1 MTGARPRTAAYLRFL
16 AWTVALA
23 VGIALLGYLPTKR
36 WGGESAVRAMLAGCG
51 VGGVASALG
60 GVPVLLFS
68 GMGGASGASGA
79 SGVLAAMAVRFAAA
93 LGLGLAAAL
102 TGSFERGP
110 LLLWL
115 AISYMVLLTVDTRYA
130 LGGFGSPKHEKEQE
144 K

>member
-1 MTGARPRTAAYLRFL
+1 MTGSRPRTAAYLRFL

-36 WGGESAVRAMLAGCG
+36 WGGEGAVRAMLAGCG
-51 VGGVASALG
+51 VGTVASALG

-68 GMGGASGASGA
+68 GVGGASGA

-130 LGGFGSPKHEKEQE
+130 LGGFGSPKHEKKEQE
-144 K
+144 T

>member
-23 VGIALLGYLPTKR
+23 AGIALLGYLPTKR
-36 WGGESAVRAMLAGCG
+36 WGGEGAVRAMLAGCG
-51 VGGVASALG
+51 VGTVASALG
-60 GVPVLLFS
+60 GVPVLLFWEV
-68 GMGGASGASGA
+68 GGAT
-79 SGVLAAMAVRFAAA
+79 GVLAAMAVRFAAA

-110 LLLWL
+110 LLLWM

-130 LGGFGSPKHEKEQE
+130 LGGFLSPKHEKEQE

>member
-16 AWTVALA
+16 AWTAALA
-23 VGIALLGYLPTKR
+23 VVIALLGYLPTKR
-36 WGGESAVRAMLAGCG
+36 WGGEGAVRAMLAGCG
-51 VGGVASALG
+51 VGVVASALG

-68 GMGGASGASGA
+68 GTPGGAGASGA
-79 SGVLAAMAVRFAAA
+79 LAAMAVRFAAA

-102 TGSFERGP
+102 SGSFERGP
-110 LLLWL
+110 LLLFM

>member
-23 VGIALLGYLPTKR
+23 VVIALLGYLPTKR
-36 WGGESAVRAMLAGCG
+36 WGGEGAVRAMLAGCG
-51 VGGVASALG
+51 VGVVASALG

-68 GMGGASGASGA
+68 EVGGATGA
-79 SGVLAAMAVRFAAA
+79 LAAMAVRFAAA

-102 TGSFERGP
+102 SGSFERGP
-110 LLLWL
+110 LLLWM

-130 LGGFGSPKHEKEQE
+130 LGGFLSPKHEKEQE

>member
-1 MTGARPRTAAYLRFL
+1 MTGIHPRTAAYLRFL

-23 VGIALLGYLPTKR
+23 VTIALLGYLPTKR

-60 GVPVLLFS
+60 GVPVLLFA
-68 GMGGASGASGA
+68 GTGGA

-93 LGLGLAAAL
+93 LGLSLAAAL
-102 TGSFERGP
+102 SGEFARGP
-110 LLLWL
+110 LLIWV

-130 LGGFGSPKHEKEQE
+130 LGGFGSPKQKKEQE
-144 K
+144 T

>member
-1 MTGARPRTAAYLRFL
+1 MTRLHPRTAAYLRFL
-16 AWTVALA
+16 AWTVGLA
-23 VGIALLGYLPTKR
+23 ILIALIGYLPTKR

-51 VGGVASALG
+51 VGVVASALG

-68 GMGGASGASGA
+68 GTGGMSGGTGA
-79 SGVLAAMAVRFAAA
+79 LAAMAVRFAAA

-102 TGSFERGP
+102 SGSFERGP

-130 LGGFGSPKHEKEQE
+130 LGGFGSLKEK
-144 K
+144 

>member
-23 VGIALLGYLPTKR
+23 VAIALLGYLPTKR
-36 WGGESAVRAMLAGCG
+36 WGGEGAVRAMLAGCG

-68 GMGGASGASGA
+68 GTGGASGA

-93 LGLGLAAAL
+93 LALALAGAL
-102 TGSFERGP
+102 SGRFERGP
-110 LLLWL
+110 FLLWV
-115 AISYMVLLTVDTRYA
+115 AISYMALLTVDTRYA
-130 LGGFGSPKHEKEQE
+130 LGSLGSPKQE
-144 K
+144 